1 MFTPDTVIDAI
12 QTSKKTWVNTFV
24 TNETVKQAMLS
35 FVDAQASY
43 TKQAV
48 KAGTDTAS
56 IVIGETVKGM
66 HEAAKFDYVKF
77 GEGVV
82 KAYQNLNRTVA

>member
-1 MFTPDTVIDAI
+1 MFTPDAVIDAV
-12 QTSKKTWVNTFV
+12 QATKKTWVNTFV
-24 TNETVKQAMLS
+24 SNPVVKQAMLS
-35 FVDAQASY
+35 FVEAQAAY

-56 IVIGETVKGM
+56 IVVGETVKSM
-66 HEAAKFDYVKF
+66 HEAARFDYVKF

-82 KAYQNLNRTVA
+82 KAYQNLNRASA

>member
-1 MFTPDTVIDAI
+1 MFTPDAVIDAV

-24 TNETVKQAMLS
+24 TNAAVKQAMLS
-35 FVDAQASY
+35 FVDAQTAY

-56 IVIGETVKGM
+56 VVVGETVKCM

-82 KAYQNLNRTVA
+82 KAYQNLNRASA